1 MQKGKEVTKFV
12 VKLVIS
18 VSLIAY
24 IFTTQ
29 IDLSDLIDLLSQTR
43 IFWLLTGLAAI
54 ILSNF
59 LGSYQWHM
67 ILNETDVKL
76 PYRKS
81 FKYYHTG
88 LFFNNFLLSFIGGDV
103 VRVYDISKT
112 SGKSPAA
119 LSTVFLDRLV
129 GLSML
134 SFFALFFAVISGE
147 FIKTKI
153 IFLSSF
159 GFFLILLF
167 MLLFFFF
174 KRFAKKF
181 QGFGEKILP
190 GMFHKGAHDIYN
202 NIYHFKKKKF
212 ILFKIFCVSFIV
224 QILRIM
230 VHYFAAL
237 SIGISVNFVY
247 FFIMIPIILLVI
259 IIPISIGGLGVR
271 EQTAVILFSKIGIT
285 GPEAVLME
293 LLAYIIGIVSSLP
306 GGVMFL
312 ISRERKK

>member
-1 MQKGKEVTKFV
+1 MQKGKEIAKFL

-18 VSLIAY
+18 AALIVY

-29 IDLSDLIDLLSQTR
+29 IDLSDLIDLLSETR
-43 IFWLLTGLAAI
+43 IFWLLTGLSAI
-54 ILSNF
+54 VVSNF
-59 LGSYQWHM
+59 LGSYQWHL
-67 ILNETDVKL
+67 ILNETDVNL

-81 FKYYHTG
+81 FRFYHTG

-112 SGKSPAA
+112 SGKNPAA

-153 IFLSSF
+153 ISLSSL

-181 QGFGEKILP
+181 QSFGEKILP
-190 GMFHKGAHDIYN
+190 SMFHQGAHDMYN

-212 ILFKIFCVSFIV
+212 VLFKIFCVSFVV

-237 SIGISVNFVY
+237 SIGISVNFIY

-271 EQTAVILFSKIGIT
+271 ENTAVILFSKIGIPA
-285 GPEAVLME
+285 PEAVLME
-293 LLAYIIGIVSSLP
+293 LIAYFIGIVSSLP
-306 GGVMFL
+306 GGIMFL
-312 ISRERKK
+312 VSKERKK